1 MTGAAVAHGDVL
13 LVRLDPTV
21 GSEERKTRPV
31 VVVSNDSIN
40 RHARVFI
47 AVPFTSS
54 LRPPSPTQVIVH
66 PSASNGL
73 KADSRALCEHLRSLD
88 KQRIVDRWGRLSTT
102 DMRRIEGALR
112 IALNQF

>member
-1 MTGAAVAHGDVL
+1 MTSLAVAYGDVV

-21 GSEERKTRPV
+21 GSEERKTRPA

-40 RHARVFI
+40 RHARLVI

-54 LRPPSPTQVIVH
+54 PHPPSPTQVIVH
-66 PSASNGL
+66 RSTNNGL
-73 KADSRALCEHLRSLD
+73 KADSRALCEHVRSLD
-88 KQRIVDRWGRLSTT
+88 KQRILDRWGRLSTT
-102 DMRRIEGALR
+102 DMRRIEQALR